1 MIKVAVPYDQDKLS
15 FSIPAEVFAGTF
27 SPRIGAEKPSES
39 GEALVAKALTQ
50 PIGSPALAELAR
62 NKKSAVIIASD
73 HTRPVPSKI
82 LMPALLQEL
91 RQTNPE
97 LDISILIAT
106 GCHREP
112 TTRELEQKFGP
123 EIMAREKIISHCCKQ
138 QSDLGFMGFL
148 PSGGELWLN
157 KLALQ
162 ADLLLAEGFIEPHF
176 FAGFSGGRKSV
187 LPGIAGFKTVL
198 ANHCSKFIQSPYA
211 KTGSLEHNPIHRDM
225 VWAARQA
232 KLAFC
237 LNVVLNQDK
246 QIVRAV
252 AGDPLQAHQHG
263 CAELRNL
270 CEVAVPESEIVITSN
285 GGYPLDQN
293 IYQAVKGMTAA
304 ESVAATDGVII
315 MVAACRDGHGGESFY
330 QTLAQAESPA
340 QVLEQLQ
347 NIPANRTMPDQWE
360 SQILARILHKHTVI
374 LVTDRC
380 DPALIQAMHLKHAS
394 NPAEAL
400 AMARNIKGPAA
411 HIAVIPDGVSV
422 IARKIAP

>member
-1 MIKVAVPYDQDKLS
+1 MIKVEVPYDQGKMS
-15 FSIPAEVFAGTF
+15 FSIPAAVFAGTY
-27 SPRIGAEKPSES
+27 SPRISAEKPAES
-39 GEALVAKALTQ
+39 GAALVAKALAH

-62 NKKSAVIIASD
+62 NRKSAVIIASD

-91 RQTNPE
+91 RHANPE
-97 LDISILIAT
+97 MDISILIAT
-106 GCHREP
+106 GCHRKP
-112 TTRELEQKFGP
+112 TALELEQKFGP
-123 EIMAREKIISHCCKQ
+123 AIMAREKIISHCCHRQ
-138 QSDLGFMGFL
+138 ADLGFMGFL

-162 ADLLLAEGFIEPHF
+162 TDLLLAEGFIEPHF

-187 LPGIAGFKTVL
+187 LPGIAGCKTVL
-198 ANHCSKFIQSPYA
+198 ANHCAKFIQSPFA
-211 KTGSLEHNPIHRDM
+211 KTGNLDHNPIHLDM
-225 VWAARQA
+225 LWAARQA

-252 AGDPLQAHQHG
+252 AGDPQEAHQHG
-263 CAELRNL
+263 CAELRRL

-304 ESVAATDGVII
+304 ESVTATDGVII
-315 MVAACRDGHGGESFY
+315 MVAACRDGHGGEAFF
-330 QTLAQAESPA
+330 QTLARADSPA
-340 QVLEQLQ
+340 QVLEELQ

-360 SQILARILHKHTVI
+360 SQILARILQKHTVI
-374 LVTDRC
+374 LVT
-380 DPALIQAMHLKHAS
+380 
-394 NPAEAL
+394 
-400 AMARNIKGPAA
+400 
-411 HIAVIPDGVSV
+411 
-422 IARKIAP
+422 